1 MAKTLD
7 EIFDSDDLGLLDVKA
22 KVNPVKTDED
32 RLIDTFLEINAFVE
46 KNEREPSITSMAEYG
61 LLSKLKSIRENEK
74 HKVTLKPF
82 DKFNLLGEVDIETK
96 SLDDVLENDTLGLLS
111 DNEIETSLYDFRH
124 VPKEREKRAETDF
137 VAQRKPMT
145 EKEFAVYD
153 ALFKQVHAEL
163 KANKRKLVAFS
174 DAEKNLIEG
183 NFYLVDGLLCYFE
196 SSEAEKVLKKNK
208 SGNRTRLEGRTVTI
222 FENGTKSNM
231 LFRSLGKAILKN
243 GKMVTNTDEYA
254 ANELLLNSN
263 MVSEADVQSGW
274 IYVLKSSHPK
284 LKDIPD
290 VYKIGFST
298 QKVADRIKNSKQESA
313 FLYTDVQV
321 VSTYKCYNLNT
332 QNFENL
338 LHRFFGSACLNID
351 IYDKHNQR
359 VTPREWFVVPL
370 PIINEA
376 VNMLINGSIVNYRY
390 DEVRKKI
397 ELKR

>member
-243 GKMVTNTDEYA
+243 GKMVTNTYEYA
-254 ANELLLNSN
+254 ENELLLNSN

-298 QKVADRIKNSKQESA
+298 QNVADRIKNSKQEAA
-313 FLYTDVQV
+313 FLYADVQV
-321 VSTYKCYNLNT
+321 VDSYKCYNLNT
-332 QNFENL
+332 QTFESL

-376 VNMLINGSIVNYRY
+376 VNMLISGSIVNYRY